1 MKTVTLNAATT
12 ATVVLTGGDT
22 YLVRQI
28 PAPAEWVGP
37 AVATLRWLEETP
49 DSVPRKT
56 ADAVWEFLQDNFA
69 IPDTDAYLS
78 ICVETEDGKPGV
90 MWADEESGEEFVH
103 LL

>member
-12 ATVVLTGGDT
+12 ATVVLTDGNT

-37 AVATLRWLEETP
+37 AVATLRWLEASY
-49 DSVPRKT
+49 SVPHRT
-56 ADAVWEFLQDNFA
+56 ADAIFECLQEYLA

-90 MWADEESGEEFVH
+90 MWVDEESGEEFVH